1 MMSHPVLGDF
11 YDESYPVLGDFYN
24 ESSCSGGFL

>member
-11 YDESYPVLGDFYN
+11 YDESYPVLGDFYD
-24 ESSCSGGFL
+24 ESSFSGGFL